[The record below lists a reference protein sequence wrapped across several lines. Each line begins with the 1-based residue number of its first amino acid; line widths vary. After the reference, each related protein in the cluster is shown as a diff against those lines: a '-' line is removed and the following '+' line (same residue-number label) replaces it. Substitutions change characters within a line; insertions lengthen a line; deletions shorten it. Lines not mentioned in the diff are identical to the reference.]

1 MGKSRQEAV
10 ENAPLL
16 KIAGSLGYFR
26 VQCQQAGS
34 SHSKSANS
42 SPAPRSSAASGN
54 KSANLGKDAKNAESL
69 GSSGYEEQRK
79 ALIEAQN
86 PI

>member
-1 MGKSRQEAV
+1 MPPGRQLA
-10 ENAPLL
+10 
-16 KIAGSLGYFR
+16 
-26 VQCQQAGS
+26 QQIC
-34 SHSKSANS
+34 KLIPCT
-42 SPAPRSSAASGN
+42 PALRFSAASGN